1 MTQMIFKIYYQFDGP
16 TKEKQHIVKKSKVS
30 IIESLG
36 RINEE
41 LPVIIDDPN
50 AVITVEEFSQKE
62 NNENNTRKLTVE
74 SSLSEEY
81 IAGAVQRTVDGLG
94 LKQMPIN
101 SKILLSL

>member
-1 MTQMIFKIYYQFDGP
+1 MTEMIFKIYYQFDGP
-16 TKEKQHIVKKSKVS
+16 TKEKQHIVKKSKVN
-30 IIESLG
+30 IVESLD

-62 NNENNTRKLTVE
+62 KKEENSTRKLTVE

-94 LKQMPIN
+94 LKQIHIN
-101 SKILLSL
+101 SKYY